1 MSLDAKVI
9 AFARGKNYAVFTTLR
24 PDGHPVSQPMWV
36 DADDDFVLINTEK
49 HRRKMRNVEADP
61 RVTVTI
67 IDRDNPYSY
76 VEVRGTVVEVVEGAE
91 PRAHIDQLSQKY
103 EGQPYPAD
111 GVKSERVML
120 KIAPLETSEKQ
131 D

>member
-1 MSLDAKVI
+1 MSLDPKVA
-9 AFARGKNYAVFTTLR
+9 AFARAKNYAVFTTLR

-36 DADDDFVLINTEK
+36 DADDNYVLINTEK
-49 HRRKMRNVEADP
+49 HRRKFRNVEADP

-67 IDRDNPYSY
+67 IDRDDPYSY

-91 PRAHIDQLSQKY
+91 PRAHIDELSQKY
-103 EGQPYPAD
+103 EGRAYQTK
-111 GVKSERVML
+111 VKSERVML
-120 KIAPLETSEKQ
+120 KIQPLETSEKQ